1 MGGSIGP
8 IRTAVARQHLRNAL
22 AYLDVPTLGQ
32 PEAMFFV
39 DAEFFGEGGVIASP
53 DARAFLQGWINRYV
67 AWVKQHAG

>member
-1 MGGSIGP
+1 
-8 IRTAVARQHLRNAL
+8 
-22 AYLDVPTLGQ
+22 
-32 PEAMFFV
+32 MFFV